1 MKMGETQI
9 PGRERGSPD
18 GVGDKLRGLKA
29 NRTGS
34 VGPATFQIQVWLK
47 ALPIRQRDFSLRLLA
62 YCRISQYTLT
72 KHSSNHIPMLSTNVT
87 MPIQFKFKSGLFRVI
102 HRRNQAQVDVTK
114 SNTPIALISRDVT
127 KPSTNATTLKL
138 DITKPNMNV
147 TGLKMD
153 VTNLNRCVTH
163 CFIYI

>member
-1 MKMGETQI
+1 MKVGETQI

-29 NRTGS
+29 NRTGGA
-34 VGPATFQIQVWLK
+34 GPATLQIQVWLK
-47 ALPIRQRDFSLRLLA
+47 ALPIQQRDCSLRLLA
-62 YCRISQYTLT
+62 YCRISQYTFS

-87 MPIQFKFKSGLFRVI
+87 MPIQFKFESGLFRVI
-102 HRRNQAQVDVTK
+102 HRRNQVQVDVTK
-114 SNTPIALISRDVT
+114 PNTPIALISRDVT